1 MKKLSLI
8 LVLAVI
14 AVALVALMVACD
26 PPGSK
31 TQQVYFNSNNSDIA
45 LLYEQGTTN
54 SPSTVLNS
62 GESATFDVAIA
73 NKYDPATL
81 TATAKNAKVSL
92 KVTGSVDSAAMIE
105 NGYTVV
111 GKLTI
116 SDITGTAEINYSAE
130 EADISFNFVLA
141 GEEDGILEEMII
153 SDDTKLSEATEDGYT
168 YKTTYSELQNAD
180 GFGIILS
187 GPVNGKY
194 QFQNN
199 MGEQFIDS
207 SNELVSG
214 FSEYINVERNQ
225 YNISVNSNVMALSNE
240 ITVHTDR
247 YSKQRL
253 QFNGNSGSII
263 EITPRPEDV
272 DIYFDG
278 IGNAVIR
285 LKNPDGQYMT
295 GTIDINGTK
304 IEIDDAQKGYA
315 LEKMPVEY
323 CSDELLADAS
333 EAYSYIYS
341 YNISTEYDMSAVHD
355 ACSITAD
362 CDNTAVKISPYR
374 IHEVYYYDKA
384 TNTAWIIVPEGAESV
399 DYILEFNTMNAGS
412 ELEMFVNLAGDQ
424 SMNHSLYQLPER
436 TNLDQ
441 SEKWLGGTDETYLKT
456 DNLTDV
462 EFAIRKYND
471 GPINSVYVN
480 FTLKGGEHFE
490 IELR

>member
-8 LVLAVI
+8 LLLAVI

-116 SDITGTAEINYSAE
+116 SDITGTAEINFSAE

-141 GEEDGILEEMII
+141 GEEDGILEEMIL

-214 FSEYINVERNQ
+214 FFEYINVARNQ

-253 QFNGNSGSII
+253 LFNGNSGSII
-263 EITPRPEDV
+263 EITRPEDE

-278 IGNAVIR
+278 IGNAVIK
-285 LKNPDGQYMT
+285 LKGPDGQYMT
-295 GTIDINGTK
+295 GTIDINGTE

-323 CSDELLADAS
+323 CSDELLADTF
-333 EAYSYIYS
+333 EAYSYIDS

-362 CDNTAVKISPYR
+362 CDNTAVTISPYR

-412 ELEMFVNLAGDQ
+412 ELEMFVNLTGNQ
-424 SMNHSLYQLPER
+424 SMNHSLYQLPEL

-441 SEKWLGGTDETYLKT
+441 SEKWLGGMGETYLQT
-456 DNLTDV
+456 DNLTGV
-462 EFAIRKYND
+462 EFAIMKYSD
-471 GPINSVYVN
+471 GQVNSVYVN
-480 FTLKGGEHFE
+480 FTLQGGEHFE

>member
-26 PPGSK
+26 PPGGE

-116 SDITGTAEINYSAE
+116 SDITGTAEINFSAE

-141 GEEDGILEEMII
+141 GEEDGILEEMIL

-168 YKTTYSELQNAD
+168 YKTTYSELQKAD

-194 QFQNN
+194 QFQND

-214 FSEYINVERNQ
+214 FFEYINVERDQ
-225 YNISVNSNVMALSNE
+225 YIISVNSNVMAFSNE

-263 EITPRPEDV
+263 EITRPEDV

-295 GTIDINGTK
+295 GTIDINGTE
-304 IEIDDAQKGYA
+304 IEITDAQAGYA
-315 LEKMPVEY
+315 LNKMPVEY
-323 CSDELLADAS
+323 CSDELLEDTS
-333 EAYSYIYS
+333 EAYSYIDS
-341 YNISTEYDMSAVHD
+341 YNISTEYDMSAVHG

-362 CDNTAVKISPYR
+362 CDNTAVTISPYR

-412 ELEMFVNLAGDQ
+412 ELEMFVNLTGNQ

-441 SEKWLGGTDETYLKT
+441 SEKWLGGMGETYLQT
-456 DNLTDV
+456 DNLTGV
-462 EFAIRKYND
+462 EFAIMKYND
-471 GPINSVYVN
+471 GQVNSVYVN
-480 FTLKGGEHFE
+480 FTLQGGEHFE

>member
-62 GESATFDVAIA
+62 GESATFDVAIS

-116 SDITGTAEINYSAE
+116 SDITGTAEINFSAE
-130 EADISFNFVLA
+130 EADIIFNFVLA
-141 GEEDGILEEMII
+141 GEEDGILEEMIL
-153 SDDTKLSEATEDGYT
+153 SDDTKLSKATEDGYT

-187 GPVNGKY
+187 GPLNGKY
-194 QFQNN
+194 QFQND
-199 MGEQFIDS
+199 MGERFIDS

-214 FSEYINVERNQ
+214 FSEYINVERDQ
-225 YNISVNSNVMALSNE
+225 YIISVNSNVMAFSNE

-263 EITPRPEDV
+263 EITRPEDE

-278 IGNAVIR
+278 IGNAVIK
-285 LKNPDGQYMT
+285 LKGPDGQYMT
-295 GTIDINGTK
+295 GTIDINGTE

-341 YNISTEYDMSAVHD
+341 YNISTEYNMSAVHG

-362 CDNTAVKISPYR
+362 CDNTAVTISPYR

-384 TNTAWIIVPEGAESV
+384 TNTAWIIVSEGAESV

-412 ELEMFVNLAGDQ
+412 ELEMFVNLTGNQ

-441 SEKWLGGTDETYLKT
+441 SEKWLGGMGETYLQT
-456 DNLTDV
+456 DNLTGV
-462 EFAIRKYND
+462 EFAIMKYND
-471 GPINSVYVN
+471 GQVNSVYVN
-480 FTLKGGEHFE
+480 FTLQGGEHFE

>member
-1 MKKLSLI
+1 MKKLLLI
-8 LVLAVI
+8 GALVIV
-14 AVALVALMVACD
+14 AVALVAVTAACD
-26 PPGSK
+26 PPGDE
-31 TQQVYFNSNNSDIA
+31 QGYFNNINNEIA
-45 LLYEQGTTN
+45 KLYKTGTTEEYFGSVN
-54 SPSTVLNS
+54 G
-62 GESATFDVAIA
+62 GESAT
-73 NKYDPATL
+73 
-81 TATAKNAKVSL
+81 

-116 SDITGTAEINYSAE
+116 SDITGTAEIVFTAD

-141 GEEDGILEEMII
+141 GEEDGILEEMIL

-168 YKTTYSELQNAD
+168 YKTTYSELQKAD

-187 GPVNGKY
+187 GPLNGKY
-194 QFQNN
+194 QFQND

-207 SNELVSG
+207 SNKLVSG
-214 FSEYINVERNQ
+214 FFEYINVARNQ

-253 QFNGNSGSII
+253 LFNGNSGSII
-263 EITPRPEDV
+263 EITRPEDE

-278 IGNAVIR
+278 IGKAVIR
-285 LKNPDGQYMT
+285 LKDPYGQYMT
-295 GTIDINGTK
+295 GKIDINGTE
-304 IEIDDAQKGYA
+304 IEITDAQAGYA

-323 CSDELLADAS
+323 CSDELLADTF
-333 EAYSYIYS
+333 EAYSYIDS
-341 YNISTEYDMSAVHD
+341 YNISTEYDMSAVDD

-412 ELEMFVNLAGDQ
+412 ELEMFVNLTGDQ

-441 SEKWLGGTDETYLKT
+441 SEKWLGGTDETYLQT

-471 GPINSVYVN
+471 GKIYSVYVN

>member
-1 MKKLSLI
+1 MKKLLLI
-8 LVLAVI
+8 GALVIV
-14 AVALVALMVACD
+14 AVALVAVTAACD
-26 PPGSK
+26 PPGDE
-31 TQQVYFNSNNSDIA
+31 QGYFNNINNEIA
-45 LLYEQGTTN
+45 KLYKTGTTEEYFGSVN
-54 SPSTVLNS
+54 G

-116 SDITGTAEINYSAE
+116 SDITGTAEIVFTAD

-141 GEEDGILEEMII
+141 GEEDGILEEMIL

-168 YKTTYSELQNAD
+168 YKTTYSELQKAD

-187 GPVNGKY
+187 GPLNGKY
-194 QFQNN
+194 QFQND

-214 FSEYINVERNQ
+214 FFEYINVARNQ

-253 QFNGNSGSII
+253 LFNGNSGSII
-263 EITPRPEDV
+263 EITRPEDE

-278 IGNAVIR
+278 IGKAVIK
-285 LKNPDGQYMT
+285 LKDPYGQYMT
-295 GTIDINGTK
+295 GTIDINGTE
-304 IEIDDAQKGYA
+304 IEIADAQAGYA
-315 LEKMPVEY
+315 LKKMPVEY
-323 CSDELLADAS
+323 CSDELLADTS
-333 EAYSYIYS
+333 EAYSYIDS
-341 YNISTEYDMSAVHD
+341 YNISTEYDMSAVHG

-362 CDNTAVKISPYR
+362 CDNTAVTISPYR

-412 ELEMFVNLAGDQ
+412 ELEMFVNLNGDQ

-441 SEKWLGGTDETYLKT
+441 SEKWLGGTDETYLQT

-471 GPINSVYVN
+471 GPIYSVYVN

>member
-8 LVLAVI
+8 LLLTVI

-26 PPGSK
+26 PPGGE
-31 TQQVYFNSNNSDIA
+31 TQQVYFNNAGSDIA
-45 LLYEQGTTN
+45 KIYDAGTTTE
-54 SPSTVLNS
+54 TVGALNS
-62 GESATFDVAIA
+62 GESATYDVAIA
-73 NKYDPATL
+73 NKYDPDTL
-81 TATAKNAKVSL
+81 KATAKNAKVSL
-92 KVTGSVDSAAMIE
+92 EITGSVDAGAVIE
-105 NGYTVV
+105 NSYTVV

-116 SDITGTAEINYSAE
+116 SDITGTAEIGFTAD
-130 EADISFNFVLA
+130 EADISFNFVIA
-141 GEEDGILEEMII
+141 GEEDGILEEMIL

-194 QFQNN
+194 QFQND

-214 FSEYINVERNQ
+214 FFEYINVARNQ

-253 QFNGNSGSII
+253 LFNGNSGSII
-263 EITPRPEDV
+263 EITRPEDE

-278 IGNAVIR
+278 IGKAVIR
-285 LKNPDGQYMT
+285 LKDPYGQYMT
-295 GTIDINGTK
+295 GKIDINGTE
-304 IEIDDAQKGYA
+304 IEITDAQAGYA

-323 CSDELLADAS
+323 CSDELLADTF
-333 EAYSYIYS
+333 EAYSYIDS

-362 CDNTAVKISPYR
+362 CDNTAVTISPYR

-384 TNTAWIIVPEGAESV
+384 TNTAWIIVPEVAESV

-412 ELEMFVNLAGDQ
+412 ELEMFVNLTGNQ

-441 SEKWLGGTDETYLKT
+441 SEKWLGGTDETYLQT

-471 GPINSVYVN
+471 GKIYSVYVN

>member
-116 SDITGTAEINYSAE
+116 SDITGTAEINFSAE

-141 GEEDGILEEMII
+141 GEEDGILEEMIL

-168 YKTTYSELQNAD
+168 YKTTYSELQKAD

-194 QFQNN
+194 QFQND

-214 FSEYINVERNQ
+214 FFEYINVERNQ
-225 YNISVNSNVMALSNE
+225 YIISVNSNVMAFSNE

-263 EITPRPEDV
+263 EITRPEDV

-295 GTIDINGTK
+295 GTIDINGTE
-304 IEIDDAQKGYA
+304 IEIDDAQAGYA
-315 LEKMPVEY
+315 LNKMPVEY
-323 CSDELLADAS
+323 CSDELLADTS
-333 EAYSYIYS
+333 EAYSYIDS
-341 YNISTEYDMSAVHD
+341 YNISTEYDMSAVDD

-362 CDNTAVKISPYR
+362 CDNTAVTISPYR

-412 ELEMFVNLAGDQ
+412 ELEMFVNLTGDQ

-441 SEKWLGGTDETYLKT
+441 SEKWLGGTDETYLQT
-456 DNLTDV
+456 VNLTDV

-471 GPINSVYVN
+471 GKIYSVYVN